1 MDSKGNTTA
10 AIGKGFAIGS
20 GVLAALSMMMSFA
33 SGGDAGG
40 ELNILNY
47 LALGGAFFGVG
58 LMHWLSGVMLNSVCR
73 NAEQMVDEVRRQMR
87 ENPGILTGEMKP
99 DYNACIDICT
109 KTVSLEMKKPVLVSL
124 LAPIVGGF
132 VFWTHI
138 CRRFSVGYHPG
149 QLCNGNVNC
158 KQWRSTWDNAKK
170 YVKSLQAQLVE
181 EYGEDGFNEIHN
193 ASIIGDTVGDGYKDV
208 VGPNQDIHDQE

>member
-1 MDSKGNTTA
+1 
-10 AIGKGFAIGS
+10 
-20 GVLAALSMMMSFA
+20 
-33 SGGDAGG
+33 
-40 ELNILNY
+40 
-47 LALGGAFFGVG
+47 
-58 LMHWLSGVMLNSVCR
+58 
-73 NAEQMVDEVRRQMR
+73 MVDEVRRQMR

-109 KTVSLEMKKPVLVSL
+109 RSAIAEMKKPVLVSL

-132 VFWTHI
+132 IFGPM
-138 CRRFSVGYHPG
+138 FVGG
-149 QLCNGNVNC
+149 FLLGTILDSCVMATSTANSGG
-158 KQWRSTWDNAKK
+158 TWDNAKK

-208 VGPNQDIHDQE
+208 VGPNQDIMIKMMATVAVIMLPVMNAFNLISLLVK